1 MNLRNVW
8 SIANNMVLYLKKNK
22 TKLIV
27 RAIVGGGF
35 LLQSTM
41 MDLSMPRDDFEQVSP
56 VTYNAQTTINL

>member
-1 MNLRNVW
+1 
-8 SIANNMVLYLKKNK
+8 MVLYLKKNK

-27 RAIVGGGF
+27 KAIVDGGF

>member
-1 MNLRNVW
+1 MNLRNAW
-8 SIANNMVLYLKKNK
+8 SIANNLVLYLKKNK

>member
-1 MNLRNVW
+1 
-8 SIANNMVLYLKKNK
+8 MVLYLKKNK

-41 MDLSMPRDDFEQVSP
+41 MDLSMPRDDF
-56 VTYNAQTTINL
+56 